1 MNKRPAR
8 QNRMS
13 VRSGLLVALLL
24 PWLTGNAGGTQSHD
38 SIRAAAEGFVSSQ
51 PAIKQMG
58 DVNVI
63 AGQLNSSLQLPLC
76 NVALEAFL
84 PPGGKL
90 FGKTSIGVRCRG
102 ESPWTL
108 YVPVTV
114 TASQAVPVTTRTLR
128 RGELL
133 TADDVSLMEQP
144 LHQLPA
150 GYFEEV
156 SEVIGQETTRNI
168 QAGSTLTQAML
179 AAPKMIKRGQ
189 QVTLIAGSD
198 SFEVRM
204 NGKALSDAAVGD
216 RLRVENLSSKKIVEG
231 IVNNAG
237 EVVVGD

>member
-8 QNRMS
+8 QNRTS
-13 VRSGLLVALLL
+13 VRSGLLIALLL
-24 PWLTGNAGGTQSHD
+24 PWLTGNADGIQSHE
-38 SIRAAAEGFVSSQ
+38 SIRATAEGFVSNQ
-51 PAIKQMG
+51 PAIQQMG
-58 DVNVI
+58 DVKVI
-63 AGQLNSSLQLPLC
+63 AGQLNNSLQLPLC
-76 NVALEAFL
+76 SVALEAFL

-90 FGKTSIGVRCRG
+90 LGKTSIGVRCRG

-114 TASQAVPVTTRTLR
+114 TATQAVPVATRTLR
-128 RGELL
+128 RGEVLS
-133 TADDVSLMEQP
+133 AEDVSLMEQP

-150 GYFEEV
+150 GYFEKA
-156 SEVIGQETTRNI
+156 SEAIGQEATRNI
-168 QAGSTLTQAML
+168 QAGSTLTQGML
-179 AAPKMIKRGQ
+179 AAPKVIKRGQ

-231 IVNNAG
+231 TVKDTG
-237 EVVVGD
+237 EVVVGN